1 MTKNIE
7 LLAPAGNYGKLQIA
21 LIYGAD
27 AVYVGGEA
35 YGLRAG
41 AANFTEEEM
50 KKGLKLT
57 HSMGKKIFV
66 TMNIIARNEDLEGMA
81 EYASELEKMGV
92 DGVIVSDPGVF
103 YLVKE
108 IAPKLEIHISTQ
120 ANNLNWRTCK
130 AWYEQGAKRVN
141 IARELSLKEITEIRK
156 NVPEELELE
165 AFVHG
170 AMCISFSG
178 RCLLSDYMINR
189 PSNRGECAQPCR
201 WNYSLQEEKRPG
213 EYMPVFENE
222 RGTYIFNSKDLCMIE
237 SIPELVNAGITS
249 MKIEGRMKSEYYT
262 AIVVRAYRKAIDSY
276 LADPEKYVF
285 KEEWLRELETVSHR
299 QYSTGFYQMGDRG
312 QQVYSTS
319 SYCRSK
325 NYIGMVLS
333 CNQETGEAI
342 IIQRNNFGV
351 GDTIEVVTPGDLIF
365 EQKLTRLEDEK
376 GNAIESAPHAMMMVK
391 IKLDHPVPENSILRR

>member
-1 MTKNIE
+1 LTKNIE
-7 LLAPAGNYGKLQIA
+7 LLAPAGNYDKLKIA

-27 AVYVGGEA
+27 AVYIGGEA

-41 AANFTEEEM
+41 AANFTEDEM
-50 KKGLKLT
+50 RKGLALT
-57 HSMGKKIFV
+57 HSMGKKLFV
-66 TMNIIARNEDLEGMA
+66 TMNIIARNEDLDGMA
-81 EYASELEKMGV
+81 QYASELEKLGV
-92 DGVIVSDPGVF
+92 DGVIVSDLGVF
-103 YLVKE
+103 QLVKE
-108 IAPKLEIHISTQ
+108 CAPKLEIHISTQ

-130 AWYEQGAKRVN
+130 AWYEQGAKRIN
-141 IARELSLKEITEIRK
+141 IARELSLKEITEIRE
-156 NVPEELELE
+156 NVPAELELE

-189 PSNRGECAQPCR
+189 QSNRGECAQPCR

-237 SIPELVNAGITS
+237 SIPEIVNAGIAS
-249 MKIEGRMKSEYYT
+249 MKIEGRMKSEYYI

-285 KEEWLRELETVSHR
+285 KEEWLSELETVSHR
-299 QYSTGFYQMGDRG
+299 QYSTGFYQIGDRG
-312 QQVYSTS
+312 QQIYSTS
-319 SYCRSK
+319 SYFRSK
-325 NYIGMVLS
+325 DYIGLVLY

-342 IIQRNNFGV
+342 IMQKNNFGV
-351 GDTIEVVTPGDLIF
+351 GDIIEVVTPGDLMF
-365 EQKLTRLEDEK
+365 QQVLTSMEDEK
-376 GNAIESAPHAMMMVK
+376 GNIIERAPHAMMLVK
-391 IKLDHPVPENSILRR
+391 LTLDYPVPENSILRR